1 MSKTEFHTGRLY
13 PVKIESS
20 LEETCKSITKRHNIE
35 LREDWREDFIE
46 KFNKYNKSEHLN
58 EEYFINN
65 ELLYRVIDH
74 VESIDE
80 DYSMRLSRNPDG
92 SILFIGQF
100 YNSGTC
106 FSEML
111 DEALNDLK
119 PSCYEQFNAAIEKIL
134 EDKTIKPPLFVSSSC
149 LLLAQHIGLDE
160 SIRLIEGIIKEKRAD
175 VFKASAYEAS
185 LDYIK
190 KELKR

>member
-1 MSKTEFHTGRLY
+1 M
-13 PVKIESS
+13 ESS
-20 LEETCKSITKRHNIE
+20 LEETCKKIAKRHNIE
-35 LREDWREDFIE
+35 LGEDWQEDFRE
-46 KFNKYNKSEHLN
+46 NFNEYEHQNKRVD
-58 EEYFINN
+58 EEYFIHD
-65 ELLYRVIDH
+65 ETLYRVINH
-74 VESIDE
+74 EESSD
-80 DYSMRLSRNPDG
+80 DDCFMKLGRNSDG
-92 SILFIGQF
+92 SISFTGQF
-100 YNSGTC
+100 YNSATC

-111 DEALNDLK
+111 EEALNDLK

-134 EDKTIKPPLFVSSSC
+134 EDKTIKPPLFVPSSC

-175 VFKASAYEAS
+175 VFKVSAYEAS